1 MGKRNTQKNEA
12 ASTKGKKQNKKQV
25 VKEVEEKVLVPQTKK
40 PRKFSQKVRA
50 RRKVKES
57 QGSTK
62 LIFARRT
69 FQRLVRKCL
78 EEVAPEK
85 SWRVS
90 ANSFYTE
97 GGEDWSSGLIE
108 GDSLVVEAR
117 PRDGG
122 FTIETYTLE
131 NDGQRLR
138 IEMTIQPDSFR
149 EPIELVR
156 YFDRAN

>member
-90 ANSFYTE
+90 ANSFKVLQEKSFQTVF
-97 GGEDWSSGLIE
+97 GRWNWDDTGL
-108 GDSLVVEAR
+108 GLF
-117 PRDGG
+117 G
-122 FTIETYTLE
+122 LE
-131 NDGQRLR
+131 QCAPQTFLG
-138 IEMTIQPDSFR
+138 T
-149 EPIELVR
+149 R
-156 YFDRAN
+156 YVGCDCRRRSVGRS